1 MKVLDLFSGIGGFS
15 LGLERAGMKTV
26 AFCEIEPFPRKV
38 LDKWWPSIPVWED
51 IRVLNT
57 CLKRALKS
65 SVVASRAKI
74 YQTQA
79 EEPALPES
87 VVDSGGNCYEPF
99 AWYDHST
106 SSWKT
111 WQRCFIGGWESF
123 SETWPKAGLMR
134 NGVAF
139 RLMTSAPHIYGKE
152 FGLLVQT
159 PIKSNS
165 IPSQKLRDAKNRL
178 PTVKEYTRG
187 WWERKGMKLYPTPI
201 ASDNRDRGNISSP
214 CVQRRLE
221 KGKQITLSQSLQ
233 GTGLVN
239 PRFIEWLMGF
249 PDGHTDCLSASAA
262 AMALGNAVVPQ
273 IPELIGRKVKQLH
286 TTKGSVGS

>member
-15 LGLERAGMKTV
+15 LGLERAGMETI
-26 AFCEIEPFPRKV
+26 AFCEIEPLPRKV
-38 LDKWWPSIPVWED
+38 LDKWWPLIPAWED

-74 YQTQA
+74 YQVPA
-79 EEPALPES
+79 GEPVLPEN
-87 VVDSGGNCYEPF
+87 VVDSGGRCYEPF
-99 AWYDHST
+99 AWYDPST

-111 WQRCFIGGWESF
+111 FQRCFIEGWEPYL
-123 SETWPKAGLMR
+123 ETWPKVGLMR

-139 RLMTSAPHIYGKE
+139 RLTTSAPLTSGKE

-165 IPSQKLRDAKNRL
+165 IPSQKLRDAEDRL

-187 WWERKGMKLYPTPI
+187 WWERKGRKLYPTPI

-262 AMALGNAVVPQ
+262 AAALGNAVVPQ
-273 IPELIGRKVKQLH
+273 IPELIGRKVKEQR
-286 TTKGSVGS
+286 TKG

>member
-15 LGLERAGMKTV
+15 LGLERAGMETV
-26 AFCEIEPFPRKV
+26 AFCEIESFPRQV
-38 LDKWWPSIPVWED
+38 LNKWWPSIPVWED

-57 CLKRALKS
+57 CLKRALKP

-74 YQTQA
+74 YLT
-79 EEPALPES
+79 PAGVPELPES

-99 AWYDHST
+99 AWYDRST
-106 SSWKT
+106 SSWRT
-111 WQRCFIGGWESF
+111 WQRCFIEGWELF
-123 SETWPKAGLMR
+123 SETWPKAGMTR

-139 RLMTSAPHIYGKE
+139 RLMTSAPLTSGKE
-152 FGLLVQT
+152 FGLLVQI

-165 IPSQKLRDAKNRL
+165 IPSQKLRDAENRL
-178 PTVKEYTRG
+178 PTVKEFTRG
-187 WWERKGMKLYPTPI
+187 WWERKGQKLHPTPI

-221 KGKQITLSQSLQ
+221 KGKQITLSQSLP

-249 PDGHTDCLSASAA
+249 PNGHTDCLSPTAA
-262 AMALGNAVVPQ
+262 ASALGNAVVPQ
-273 IPELIGRKVKQLH
+273 IPELIGEKIMKLH
-286 TTKGSVGS
+286 TTKG